1 MLFDTTICAPACPP
15 GGALS
20 IIRISGNDTFGI
32 CKDLIRIPGQTLPL
46 AELKANSIYT
56 AWINDDNA
64 PLDQVMVS
72 IFRAPHSYT
81 GENSIEISC
90 HGSPYIQKR
99 LLELLVKNGASL
111 AKPGEFTQR
120 AFLNGKMDLTQ
131 AEAVADLIA
140 SETQTAHRIAL
151 NQMRGGISRDFKILR
166 ERLVHLTSLI
176 ELELD
181 FSEEDVEFAKRDDLR
196 KIVIEILKKAKN
208 VYTSFETGNAIRNGV
223 PVAIIGKP
231 NVGKSTLLN
240 QLVNDDR
247 AIVSEIAGTTRD
259 TVEDTIIINGI
270 MFRFIDT
277 AGLRETADII
287 ENLGIR
293 KTYQKISMASVVLLL
308 LDARDELSCI
318 TGSVEEIRKQIKD
331 QNKYLFLIINKSDL
345 VTGKKINAIKK
356 LLTTVNNEFILPV
369 SAKTSYN
376 LDKLISLLTS
386 LLVHDQLTE
395 DKTIIS
401 NIRHQEALKETM
413 QHLNR
418 VLKGLEEG
426 LPEDLIAHDLRQ
438 AVYYLGTITGEVNT
452 EEILDN
458 IFKNF
463 CIGK

>member
-20 IIRISGNDTFGI
+20 IIRISGNDTFRV
-32 CKDLIRIPGQTLPL
+32 CKDLIRIPGQIIPL
-46 AELKANSIYT
+46 AELNANSIYA

-81 GENSIEISC
+81 GEDSIEISC

-99 LLELLVKNGASL
+99 ILELLVKNGASL

-151 NQMRGGISRDFKILR
+151 NQMRGGISKDFKILR

-196 KIVIEILKKAKN
+196 KIVIEILDKAKN

-240 QLVNDDR
+240 RLVNDER

-287 ENLGIR
+287 ENIGIR
-293 KTYQKISMASVVLLL
+293 KTYQKISMATVVLLL

-356 LLTTVNNEFILPV
+356 LLTTANNEFILPV
-369 SAKTSYN
+369 SAATSYN

-386 LLVHDQLTE
+386 LLIHDQLTE